1 MSGVCVVLKGNAF
14 ITAVL
19 TPLEA
24 LMVSAALEVGKKCS
38 IASTL
43 DSFLGE
49 DFKEALETAFKAV
62 LDAASTLYK
71 SIQSV
76 ISTYNALLEDGLNIL
91 KSSLDAAYALINNTL
106 LNLDFLVG
114 EIAKFIA
121 NAVNAVLSAGCNTL
135 NSAVSGLPSAVTLTQ
150 PGIAVATGL
159 LQTGNIQKFVA
170 NMLEKQGVKNIKNSI
185 INSRNSLNNIVPIPN
200 LKPYICTPI

>member
-49 DFKEALETAFKAV
+49 DFKEALESGFKAV
-62 LDAASTLYK
+62 LDAASTLYNT
-71 SIQSV
+71 IQSA
-76 ISTYNALLEDGLNIL
+76 ISTYNALQEDGLNLL
-91 KSSLDAAYALINNTL
+91 KGALDSAYSLINNTL
-106 LNLDFLVG
+106 LNLDYLVG

-121 NAVNAVLSAGCNTL
+121 NAVNAVLSATCNTL
-135 NSAVSGLPSAVTLTQ
+135 NSAITGLPSAVTLTQ
-150 PGIAVATGL
+150 PGIAVAAKV
-159 LQTGNIQKFVA
+159 LQTGNIQKFVGE
-170 NMLEKQGVKNIKNSI
+170 MLEKQGVRNIKASI
-185 INSRNSLNNIVPIPN
+185 INARNGLNNITPIPN
-200 LKPYICTPI
+200 LKQYICTPI